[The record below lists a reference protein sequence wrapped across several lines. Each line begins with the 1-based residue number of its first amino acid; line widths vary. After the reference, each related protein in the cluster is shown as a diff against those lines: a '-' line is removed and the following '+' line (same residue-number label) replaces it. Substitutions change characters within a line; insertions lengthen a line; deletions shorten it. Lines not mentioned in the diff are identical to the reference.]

1 VTLAY
6 DIVVGTGGL
15 GTGIMLA
22 LEGNRTLGREES
34 RPAQLL
40 DRRDY
45 CKLHIVSHYVQRLL
59 GPRAPVVPVGKVGDD
74 EAGRFVLAEMRAA
87 GLDTSFVAT
96 SPCPTLFSV
105 CFLYP
110 DGDGGN
116 LTTSTSASAEVTAA
130 DVEAVQE
137 LFRRHR
143 GRGVA
148 LALPEVPLQ
157 ARIALLGLATEHH
170 WLRVAA
176 VVPDE
181 VEALRNSGAL
191 AQLDLLALNVEEA
204 AAFGRTSP
212 DAPVHDV
219 VDAVV
224 DELGAVGCTAG
235 LVVTAGGRG
244 SWSWEAGRLVH
255 APAVDGG
262 GGVVSTAGAG
272 DAHLSGLVVGLVA
285 GVDLA
290 TANAF
295 AALVSGLKVRSPHT
309 IDPDLDVAAV
319 VGLAARLDRS
329 LPEELLAA
337 LGGTGT

>member
-6 DIVVGTGGL
+6 DVVMGTGGL

-34 RPAQLL
+34 RPARLL

-45 CKLHIVSHYVQRLL
+45 CKLHIVCHYAQRLL
-59 GPRAPVVPVGKVGDD
+59 GPQVPVVPVGRVGDD
-74 EAGRFVLAEMRAA
+74 DAGRFVLAEMRAV

-96 SPCPTLFSV
+96 SAGPTLFSV

-130 DVEAVQE
+130 DLEAVQA

-148 LALPEVPLQ
+148 LALPEVPLGT
-157 ARIALLGLATEHH
+157 RTALLALATEHE
-170 WLRVAA
+170 WLRVAT

-181 VEALRNSGAL
+181 VEALRDSGAL

-204 AAFGRTSP
+204 SAFGRTSP
-212 DAPVHDV
+212 NAPVRDIV
-219 VDAVV
+219 NAVV
-224 DELGAVGCTAG
+224 GQLSGVGCSAA

-244 SWSWEAGRLVH
+244 SWSWDAGRLVH
-255 APAVDGG
+255 APAVDSGG
-262 GGVVSTAGAG
+262 GLVSTAGAG
-272 DAHLSGLVVGLVA
+272 DAHLSALVVGLVA

-290 TANAF
+290 SANAF
-295 AALVSGLKVRSPHT
+295 AALVSGLTVRSPHT

-319 VGLAARLDRS
+319 VGLAARLERP
-329 LPEELLAA
+329 LPGELLAA
-337 LGGTGT
+337 LGMAHT